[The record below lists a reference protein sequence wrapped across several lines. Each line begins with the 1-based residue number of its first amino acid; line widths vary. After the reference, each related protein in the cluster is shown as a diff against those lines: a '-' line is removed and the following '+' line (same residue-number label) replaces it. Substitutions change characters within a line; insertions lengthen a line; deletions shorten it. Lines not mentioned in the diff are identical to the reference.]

1 MPTQLSKEELN
12 EAIEVHE
19 VALTQ
24 AIRDAGRTWADGRIL
39 MLIQTISELKS
50 IGGK

>member
-1 MPTQLSKEELN
+1 MAAQLTKEEIA
-12 EAIEVHE
+12 EAIKVHE

-24 AIRDAGRTWADGRIL
+24 AIRDAGRTWAEGRIL
-39 MLIQTISELKS
+39 MLIQTINALKA